1 MHDALRFELTN
12 RYHAPGIKTTLLLPG
27 HIRTPLFDR
36 IQFPRSLFFRFMAP
50 SLQPEEVVAGIMDE
64 LYHQRNG
71 VVRMPFYTQ
80 TVRFLNIGT
89 GLVPEFIRNFL
100 QWVSTIS
107 CSGERC
113 QCLTGVHSDDVAEP
127 SGPRYGF
134 VQLMGVYFKCP
145 CNVLLIPLYYCE
157 RWIWIT

>member
-50 SLQPEEVVAGIMDE
+50 SLQPGEVVAGIMDE
-64 LYHQRNG
+64 LYHQRDG

-80 TVRFLNIGT
+80 TVRLLNIGT
-89 GLVPEFIRNFL
+89 GLVPGFVRSFL
-100 QWVSTIS
+100 QWVSI
-107 CSGERC
+107 
-113 QCLTGVHSDDVAEP
+113 
-127 SGPRYGF
+127 
-134 VQLMGVYFKCP
+134 
-145 CNVLLIPLYYCE
+145 I
-157 RWIWIT
+157 